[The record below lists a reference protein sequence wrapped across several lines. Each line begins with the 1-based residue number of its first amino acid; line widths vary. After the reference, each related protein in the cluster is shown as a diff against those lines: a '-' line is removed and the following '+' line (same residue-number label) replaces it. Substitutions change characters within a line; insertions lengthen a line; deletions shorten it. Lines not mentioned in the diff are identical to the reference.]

1 MDLNCLVRRHQL
13 SLMVAAR
20 SMSPR
25 DNDWTSYA

>member
-1 MDLNCLVRRHQL
+1 MDLNSLLRGHQL

-25 DNDWTSYA
+25 DNNWTS